1 MKVKANHKTYEVFR
15 CSEMQSKEE
24 LIAFMGHPD
33 LVHTKLHGI
42 GFGAEVSYSIYIED
56 LDDFLIVDKTT
67 VLLKDGNQK
76 IIWVYSYVFD
86 ELFKEEK

>member
-15 CSEMQSKEE
+15 CSEMQSKEQ

-67 VLLKDGNQK
+67 VLLKDNNRK

-86 ELFKEEK
+86 ELFKEDK

>member
-15 CSEMQSKEE
+15 CSEMKSKEQ
-24 LIAFMGHPD
+24 LITFMGHPD

-56 LDDFLIVDKTT
+56 LDDFLVVDKTT
-67 VLLKDGNQK
+67 VLLKDSNRK

>member
-15 CSEMQSKEE
+15 VSEMQSKEQ

-42 GFGAEVSYSIYIED
+42 GFGADVSYSVYIED
-56 LDDFLIVDKTT
+56 LDDST
-67 VLLKDGNQK
+67 VLLKDNNWK
-76 IIWVYSYVFD
+76 IFWIARKSVV
-86 ELFKEEK
+86 

>member
-15 CSEMQSKEE
+15 VSEMQSKEQ

-42 GFGAEVSYSIYIED
+42 GFGADVSYSVYIED
-56 LDDFLIVDKTT
+56 LDDST
-67 VLLKDGNQK
+67 VLLKDNNWK
-76 IIWVYSYVFD
+76 IFWMHKYVFD
-86 ELFKEEK
+86 KLFKEEK

>member
-15 CSEMQSKEE
+15 CSEMQSKEQ

-67 VLLKDGNQK
+67 VLLKDSNRK

-86 ELFKEEK
+86 ELFKEDK

>member
-15 CSEMQSKEE
+15 VSEMQSKEQ

-42 GFGAEVSYSIYIED
+42 GFGADVSYSVYIED
-56 LDDFLIVDKTT
+56 LDDST
-67 VLLKDGNQK
+67 VLLKDNNWK
-76 IIWVYSYVFD
+76 IFGCINMYSINYLRRRNNYD
-86 ELFKEEK
+86 

>member
-15 CSEMQSKEE
+15 CSEMQSKEQ

-33 LVHTKLHGI
+33 LVHAKLHGI

-67 VLLKDGNQK
+67 VLLKDSNRK

>member
-15 CSEMQSKEE
+15 VSEMQSKEQ

-33 LVHTKLHGI
+33 LVHTKIHGI

-56 LDDFLIVDKTT
+56 LDDFLVVDKTT
-67 VLLKDGNQK
+67 VLLKDSNRK